1 MPFYYLGDYYQRSGP
16 KQDFDRAR
24 KCFEK
29 SFSLNPHSKEAG
41 SALSDV
47 YFKQVSVPYVQW
59 NEIGFERAFF
69 SFFFSFNQYS
79 YLLISRETASVPEL
93 EMRFLGTRIRNAFFR
108 NTLNTSYAVKYF

>member
-59 NEIGFERAFF
+59 NEIVSEGAFF
-69 SFFFSFNQYS
+69 
-79 YLLISRETASVPEL
+79 TVV
-93 EMRFLGTRIRNAFFR
+93 IR
-108 NTLNTSYAVKYF
+108 